1 MDLLATTARR
11 TGRALALNLSLNLA
25 LLTLGAMGAAS
36 AQASE
41 ALASK
46 NACLGCHAI
55 SAKMIGPAYK
65 DVAAKYAG
73 QSDAQAVLVKSI
85 KNGGIGKWGDMP
97 MPPQGALSDADAK
110 KLATWILGLK

>member
-1 MDLLATTARR
+1 MGLLATTARR
-11 TGRALALNLSLNLA
+11 TGQALALLI
-25 LLTLGAMGAAS
+25 LGTMSAVS

-41 ALASK
+41 ALANKS
-46 NACLGCHAI
+46 ACLGCHAI
-55 SAKMIGPAYK
+55 SAKMIGPAFK

-73 QSDAQAVLVKSI
+73 QSDAQAMLLKSI
-85 KNGGIGKWGDMP
+85 KSGGVGKWGDMP

>member
-1 MDLLATTARR
+1 MHHTPSHIVRL
-11 TGRALALNLSLNLA
+11 ALACFMSGLMA
-25 LLTLGAMGAAS
+25 CS

-41 ALASK
+41 ALANK

-55 SAKMIGPAYK
+55 GAKMVGPAFK

-73 QSDAQAVLVKSI
+73 QTDAQAVLVKSI

-110 KLATWILGLK
+110 KLAAWILNLK

>member
-1 MDLLATTARR
+1 METLATTSRR
-11 TGRALALNLSLNLA
+11 TGRALTLHLA
-25 LLTLGAMGAAS
+25 LLTLGTMSAAS

-41 ALASK
+41 ALAGK

-73 QSDAQAVLVKSI
+73 QSEAQAMLVKSI

-110 KLATWILGLK
+110 KLAAWILSLK